1 MVISRLEMLSQIEPY
16 VGQYFSKEYIKK
28 NILRM
33 NDEEIEDIN
42 KQIENESED
51 AGDEEPVDDEN

>member
-1 MVISRLEMLSQIEPY
+1 MSGLYLKKIEPY

>member
-1 MVISRLEMLSQIEPY
+1 
-16 VGQYFSKEYIKK
+16 
-28 NILRM
+28 M

-51 AGDEEPVDDEN
+51 AGDEPVDDEN